1 MQYGRKAKFRILC
14 KILCMSFVVL
24 CAVIPGAAVHA
35 AGTDRVTAQIPVS
48 CTGQNTTERFL
59 YRLEGIQSDT
69 EGADRTEFYLKD
81 GEKGTFSITYQVPGT
96 YHYTITQNKG
106 TDKKTTYDDTIY
118 QADVWV
124 YWENDRLKADVI
136 VYVKGETQKRA
147 EAAFYNEK
155 EVPKETEATNGNGT
169 NKPTHSSGGS
179 QSSTSYSGNV
189 KTGDE
194 TPLAALLGMMLV
206 STGLVL
212 IILGKRRRR
221 ENA

>member
-1 MQYGRKAKFRILC
+1 M
-14 KILCMSFVVL
+14 LCMSFMLL

-35 AGTDRVTAQIPVS
+35 AGTDTVTAQIPVS

-106 TDKKTTYDDTIY
+106 TDKKTTYDATIY

-124 YWENDRLKADVI
+124 YWENGRLKADVI
-136 VYVKGETQKRA
+136 LYIKGETEKRM
-147 EAAFYNEK
+147 EAAFTNQK
-155 EVPKETEATNGNGT
+155 EIEENSSVSGT
-169 NKPTHSSGGS
+169 SDKTGS
-179 QSSTSYSGNV
+179 QGTSHSGNV

-194 TPLAALLGMMLV
+194 TPLLLLTVMMIMSAGMMLF
-206 STGLVL
+206 
-212 IILGKRRRR
+212 IIFGRRKKD
-221 ENA
+221 AKDA